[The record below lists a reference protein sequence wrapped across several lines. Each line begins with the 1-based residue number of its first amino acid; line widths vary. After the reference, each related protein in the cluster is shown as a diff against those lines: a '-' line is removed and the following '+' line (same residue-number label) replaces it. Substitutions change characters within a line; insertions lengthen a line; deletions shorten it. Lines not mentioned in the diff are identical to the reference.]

1 MTASEARH
9 GMDDGIS
16 VVIPTHNRSAL
27 VARAIK
33 SALAA
38 TSPGDEILVVD
49 DGSTDDTAAVVQ
61 SFGDSVR
68 YLRIEQ

>member
-1 MTASEARH
+1 
-9 GMDDGIS
+9 MDDGIS